1 MKRSSIRTPL
11 PSPLLVLLLSTM
23 QPHLSRADLGTA
35 AYYSPPYIPTACYG
49 NDSAQFP
56 SSNLFA
62 AAGESIWDNGVSC
75 GRRYQVW
82 CTSAVASGICLRN
95 QTVEV
100 QIVDYAPSSSSRP
113 SSDDATI
120 VLSTTAFD
128 VIAKFAA
135 AVNVEYQEYVH
146 LLI

>member
-1 MKRSSIRTPL
+1 MKPSGIRL
-11 PSPLLVLLLSTM
+11 PLLSPPLLIFLLLTRRT
-23 QPHLSRADLGTA
+23 HLSCADVGTA
-35 AYYSPPYIPTACYG
+35 ASYGPPYTPTACYG

-75 GRRYQVW
+75 GRRYLVR
-82 CTSAVASGICLRN
+82 CTSAIASGICIRN

-100 QIVDYAPSSSSRP
+100 GIVDYAPSSSSRP

-128 VIAKFAA
+128 VIAKFTAA
-135 AVNVEYQEYVH
+135 F
-146 LLI
+146 